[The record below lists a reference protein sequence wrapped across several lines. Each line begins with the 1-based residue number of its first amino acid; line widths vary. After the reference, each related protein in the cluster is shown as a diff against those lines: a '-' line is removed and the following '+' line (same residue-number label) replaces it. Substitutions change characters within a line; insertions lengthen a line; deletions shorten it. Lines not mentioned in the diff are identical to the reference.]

1 MMCSLLF
8 GLASAISQKLQRI
21 WPRFASAESMCAWLT
36 SGQMVSADAAKE
48 SQNKWRQPATISDT
62 EPLQTPREPSHK
74 HLPIDDIEPLT
85 DDDNGYREAA
95 RIGLR
100 LINNIMHLIH
110 TSRHN
115 PVTFWAIAY
124 ALGLDITEGRSM
136 TAQASRLGVTRAA
149 LSKSQQAMRRKLGL
163 PTNTNNKPES
173 AVKTYKTNRDNQL

>member
-1 MMCSLLF
+1 M
-8 GLASAISQKLQRI
+8 Q
-21 WPRFASAESMCAWLT
+21 
-36 SGQMVSADAAKE
+36 
-48 SQNKWRQPATISDT
+48 
-62 EPLQTPREPSHK
+62 PREPSHK
-74 HLPIDDIEPLT
+74 HLPIDDLEPLI

-95 RIGLR
+95 KIGLR

-149 LSKSQQAMRRKLGL
+149 LSKRQQAMRRKLGL

>member
-1 MMCSLLF
+1 MTSRKPT
-8 GLASAISQKLQRI
+8 ASAD
-21 WPRFASAESMCAWLT
+21 
-36 SGQMVSADAAKE
+36 GAKE
-48 SQNKWRQPATISDT
+48 SQNKSRQRAIIDHHKS
-62 EPLQTPREPSHK
+62 LQTPREPSHK
-74 HLPIDDIEPLT
+74 HLPIDDLEPLI

-95 RIGLR
+95 KIGLR

>member
-1 MMCSLLF
+1 MPRVGRWHVPTLQKNIKINDDNQQS
-8 GLASAISQKLQRI
+8 SARLSQLQ
-21 WPRFASAESMCAWLT
+21 
-36 SGQMVSADAAKE
+36 
-48 SQNKWRQPATISDT
+48 
-62 EPLQTPREPSHK
+62 PREPSHK
-74 HLPIDDIEPLT
+74 HLPIDDLEPLI

-95 RIGLR
+95 KIGLR

>member
-1 MMCSLLF
+1 MCSLRF
-8 GLASAISQKLQRI
+8 GLGSAISPKLRRI
-21 WPRFASAESMCAWLT
+21 WPRFASGAPMFLCAT
-36 SGQMVSADAAKE
+36 TGQMACADAVKE
-48 SQNKWRQPATISDT
+48 SQNKSRQPATISDT
-62 EPLQTPREPSHK
+62 ESLQTPREPSHK
-74 HLPIDDIEPLT
+74 HLPIDDLEPLI

-95 RIGLR
+95 KIGLR

>member
-1 MMCSLLF
+1 MRQGTM
-8 GLASAISQKLQRI
+8 A
-21 WPRFASAESMCAWLT
+21 CAD
-36 SGQMVSADAAKE
+36 GVKE
-48 SQNKWRQPATISDT
+48 SQNKSRQRAIIDHHKS
-62 EPLQTPREPSHK
+62 LQTPREPSHK
-74 HLPIDDIEPLT
+74 HLPIDDLEPLI

-95 RIGLR
+95 KIGLR